1 MRNEFRAW
9 VLRATLT
16 GFTAGCRLLLPEVP
30 HFGDL
35 VKVRLHPGLELF
47 GLIYEVRVDD
57 DPAVRQLILADV
69 LEREAILDQRENR
82 LVPIELSI
90 LTLGYSREGRIIH
103 GLPPQP
109 PVNLDFLIRC
119 DQSELRTFSASLSYL
134 ALIVNASHLPA
145 DELVIVHL
153 RAAAEAR
160 PPEVRYRFLVEAGR
174 QLARLLAAN
183 LTRLEA
189 ILTRIRPEQ
198 S

>member
-1 MRNEFRAW
+1 ME
-9 VLRATLT
+9 
-16 GFTAGCRLLLPEVP
+16 
-30 HFGDL
+30 
-35 VKVRLHPGLELF
+35 
-47 GLIYEVRVDD
+47 D

-90 LTLGYSREGRIIH
+90 LTLGYSREGWIIH

-134 ALIVNASHLPA
+134 ALIVNASYLPA

-174 QLARLLAAN
+174 QLARLLAAD
-183 LTRLEA
+183 LTRLDA
-189 ILTRIRPEQ
+189 ILTRIRPER
-198 S
+198 